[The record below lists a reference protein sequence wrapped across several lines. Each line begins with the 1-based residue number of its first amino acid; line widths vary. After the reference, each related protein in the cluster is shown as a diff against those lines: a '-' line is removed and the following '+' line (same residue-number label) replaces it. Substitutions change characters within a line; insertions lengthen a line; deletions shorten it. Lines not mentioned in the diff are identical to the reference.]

1 MPNNITGLP
10 GVAQSLVNIG
20 GDKKSAVNSASQR
33 HVQQSPSKETGDAV
47 SITAVAASLN
57 ALENSLK
64 NVSVVDVNRVE
75 QIQQA
80 LESDN
85 YAIHAQQVADK
96 FLEFEFAID
105 RS

>member
-10 GVAQSLVNIG
+10 GVAQSLVNVS
-20 GDKKSAVNSASQR
+20 GDKKPAVDSANQR
-33 HVQQSPSKETGDAV
+33 QAQQIPHKEAGDAV

-64 NVSVVDVNRVE
+64 NVSVVDVKRVE
-75 QIQQA
+75 QIQMA
-80 LESDN
+80 LESGN